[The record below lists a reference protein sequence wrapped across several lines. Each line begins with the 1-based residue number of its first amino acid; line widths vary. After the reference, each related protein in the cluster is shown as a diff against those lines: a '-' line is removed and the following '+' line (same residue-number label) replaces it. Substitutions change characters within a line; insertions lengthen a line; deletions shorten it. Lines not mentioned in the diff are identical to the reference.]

1 MHAGRRLFR
10 DALDRGL
17 DPGEPAGTCRETLLD
32 LGEKAFLFFI
42 LRVGDERGILLCLG
56 AQENEQSGIA
66 AIIKDHIAGL
76 DRPVEDAAGIFPIF
90 LKALAFEGEDR
101 DAALGDRGCG
111 MILGRVDVAGS
122 PAHLGTERHQGFD
135 EDCGLDRHMERARN
149 ARALQWLLA
158 AQFFA
163 DRHQARH
170 FHFGHLDLL
179 AAPVGQTDIGNMKI
193 L

>member
-1 MHAGRRLFR
+1 MTSLLPVAVTKMSALGNASSMVATAKPSIAAWSAQIGSISVTMTRAPAPLSDWAEPLPTSPWPQPTATMHAGRRLFR

-76 DRPVEDAAGIFPIF
+76 ARPVEDA
-90 LKALAFEGEDR
+90 
-101 DAALGDRGCG
+101 
-111 MILGRVDVAGS
+111 
-122 PAHLGTERHQGFD
+122 
-135 EDCGLDRHMERARN
+135 
-149 ARALQWLLA
+149 
-158 AQFFA
+158 
-163 DRHQARH
+163 
-170 FHFGHLDLL
+170 
-179 AAPVGQTDIGNMKI
+179 
-193 L
+193 